1 MQIYQY
7 PNSISY
13 FGGGS
18 YSGQGGGTNDG
29 HMGNFVATWNDANA
43 GALNCNIVAGDPNGV
58 NISRSASA
66 SAIGSANGLCWGIA
80 GDSRGGTVNNSY
92 NGQSVWAVGQG
103 YSEDVTNGATHQNL
117 NGDLNCFGVNASG
130 YDQYEFNNNYGVTK
144 SFVKMAWPR
153 EKIFGKTTV
162 THSNAT
168 DAYTQLA
175 QGYFT
180 GPPTYKTT
188 GNKWAFTIKSKTS
201 LVWSNYVTDITILV
215 GGPHTTQKSMPEHFF
230 WVAGGVNPC
239 PHVFTRAK
247 EYVNCYYDFR
257 ADFDN
262 SYGRYIGYVHPN
274 YRKLINSTK
283 LNMSSSVEKFTLN
296 GVAYSNQFSSRLVTN
311 AGGKTTFKDLAGYAS
326 TDKGWVYSAESSTKT
341 TGWKNTN
348 TGYDDDEQEPWPII
362 DTERTVANKVV
373 WTTTF
378 GGNAIRV
385 GQGVRPV
392 YTASQDEDGS
402 YFLSTAMG
410 QYEVGYNDGIA
421 LTVSNKTS
429 NAYTNYT
436 RIVTG
441 AGATEA
447 FGKDKDYYITDYK
460 EFGIIHRK
468 HETSKRGYYFTDPD
482 IIYKCATDVG
492 TDYDVNTFLCH
503 DATCIDI
510 KRYANAQIFQTAKT
524 YNNSLVIAKLKSPR
538 NTSMAMSDTISLE
551 SVQNYFTYQTEET
564 RIWDT
569 RYDSAPIWGHPKYK
583 KNEYGED
590 ASYSY
595 SGFTTTTV
603 DQTATRLIP
612 VSNTMHADAGIAN
625 WYDAGAYKWF
635 YNPYQN
641 PNRI

>member
-1 MQIYQY
+1 MQIHQY
-7 PNSISY
+7 PNIIAY
-13 FGGGS
+13 VGGGS
-18 YSGQGGGTNDG
+18 YSGQAGGTNDDYIA
-29 HMGNFVATWNDANA
+29 NFIGTWNGANA
-43 GALNCNIVAGDPNGV
+43 GALSSTIVVGNPNGV
-58 NISRSASA
+58 NITRSDMS
-66 SAIGSANGLCWGIA
+66 SHNLQANGLCWGVA
-80 GDSRGGTVNNSY
+80 GDSRGGTINQSRS
-92 NGQSVWAVGQG
+92 GQSTWVVGKG
-103 YSEDVTNGATHQNL
+103 YSENVTWGQTNANL
-117 NGDLNCFGVNASG
+117 NGDLHCYGINESAYNSG
-130 YDQYEFNNNYGVTK
+130 AYNWDYGVTK
-144 SFVKMAWPR
+144 RFVKMAWPK
-153 EKIFGKTTV
+153 EKIFGV
-162 THSNAT
+162 TSATWNNAT

-188 GNKWAFTIKSKTS
+188 GSKWAFTIKNKTS
-201 LVWSNYVTDITILV
+201 LQWSNYVTDITIV
-215 GGPHTTQKSMPEHFF
+215 VNGPHTTQKSMPEHFL

-239 PHVFTRAK
+239 DWLYTR
-247 EYVNCYYDFR
+247 EREVVILFYDFR
-257 ADFDN
+257 NDFDN
-262 SYGRYIGYVHPN
+262 SYGGGVGYYHPN

-283 LNMSSSVEKFTLN
+283 MNMSTSVEKFTLK
-296 GVAYSNQFSSRLVTN
+296 GVSYPNQFSSRLVAN

-326 TDKGWVYSAESSTKT
+326 TDKGFIWHVESSTKT
-341 TGWKNTN
+341 TQWKNTN

-362 DTERTVANKVV
+362 DTERTVANKEVF
-373 WTTTF
+373 TTTF

-410 QYEVGYNDGIA
+410 KYEVGYDDDIGR
-421 LTVSNKTS
+421 TVMNKTS
-429 NAYTNYT
+429 NAWPWYT

-441 AGATEA
+441 AGATEV
-447 FGKDKDYYITDYK
+447 FGKDKDYYLTDYK
-460 EFGIIHRK
+460 DFGIIHRK

-482 IIYKCATDVG
+482 VVYKCATEVG
-492 TDYDVNTFLCH
+492 TDYDLNTFLCH

-524 YNNSLVIAKLKSPR
+524 YNNSLVLATLKNPR

-551 SVQNYFTYQTEET
+551 SVQNYSTYQTEET
-564 RIWDT
+564 RLWG
-569 RYDSAPIWGHPKYK
+569 YEYVPIWGHPKYK

-595 SGFTTTTV
+595 SGFTTTKV

-612 VSNTMHADAGIAN
+612 VSNTFHANGG
-625 WYDAGAYKWF
+625 YDIPAYKWF